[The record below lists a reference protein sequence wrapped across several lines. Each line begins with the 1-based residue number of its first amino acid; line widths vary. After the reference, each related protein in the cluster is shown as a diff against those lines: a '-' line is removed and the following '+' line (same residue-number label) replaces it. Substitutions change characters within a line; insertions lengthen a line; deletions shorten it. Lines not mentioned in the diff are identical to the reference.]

1 MKVSVEYSQTS
12 TKDGLYA
19 YALHVDVRSDDSDC
33 HVFVYQRQTPR
44 MDPFGKNGGV
54 RDDVYVNVATPVDMV
69 DIPCDE
75 PDIDHGM
82 PYYRSSTLDL
92 WFRNLEDL
100 ERAKRE
106 IDADIDS
113 LVRLMN
119 QFDKPKDFVHTEVRE
134 HE

>member
-1 MKVSVEYSQTS
+1 
-12 TKDGLYA
+12 
-19 YALHVDVRSDDSDC
+19 
-33 HVFVYQRQTPR
+33 
-44 MDPFGKNGGV
+44 
-54 RDDVYVNVATPVDMV
+54 
-69 DIPCDE
+69 
-75 PDIDHGM
+75 M